1 MPEADKEG
9 ERYQADTPQAAP
21 GFFLK
26 GCAPARLGHEE
37 PPRAHLQSGSPAAP

>member
-1 MPEADKEG
+1 MPEADKAG

-26 GCAPARLGHEE
+26 GAPPGAR
-37 PPRAHLQSGSPAAP
+37 

>member
-9 ERYQADTPQAAP
+9 ERYQADNAAGGAGLFP
-21 GFFLK
+21 ERL
-26 GCAPARLGHEE
+26 APARLGHEE